1 MSKNSKIDQT
11 VNIGKENIDMSMKF
25 SGEMCLMIIL
35 KITKKQDFSLP
46 LQSTVLKKIQG
57 EGGGGGSNWVEHIQK
72 KGEQEWVYTIDCL
85 LALFAIFDEVFYQS
99 FPKDFTVIYKEPS
112 WYLPAKLTIEALEEG
127 VYTLLKCFHFWL

>member
-57 EGGGGGSNWVEHIQK
+57 EGGGGGGGKFS
-72 KGEQEWVYTIDCL
+72 
-85 LALFAIFDEVFYQS
+85 
-99 FPKDFTVIYKEPS
+99 
-112 WYLPAKLTIEALEEG
+112 
-127 VYTLLKCFHFWL
+127 LKH

>member
-46 LQSTVLKKIQG
+46 LQSEFNTFRKK
-57 EGGGGGSNWVEHIQK
+57 ESRSE
-72 KGEQEWVYTIDCL
+72 
-85 LALFAIFDEVFYQS
+85 F
-99 FPKDFTVIYKEPS
+99 
-112 WYLPAKLTIEALEEG
+112 
-127 VYTLLKCFHFWL
+127 TLLTAFLHFLQFLMRFFIKVFQRILQ